1 MQIDFKIIDH
11 SSKDY
16 ESVVAL
22 RQEILRTPLGL
33 AFTKEELE
41 REKNNIQVAGFI
53 ENEVV
58 ATASLA
64 KDQPSYRLR
73 LVAVKE
79 NLQGLGV
86 GSKLLDFCENYAR
99 KAGASSIY
107 CNARNHAVSFY
118 TKKGYLPEGQ
128 DFTEVGI
135 MHIRMRKK
143 LSECLN

>member
-1 MQIDFKIIDH
+1 MQIDFRIIDH

-16 ESVVAL
+16 ESVLAL

-33 AFTKEELE
+33 AFTKEELD

-53 ENEVV
+53 ENEVI

-64 KDQPSYRLR
+64 KEQPSYRMR

-86 GSKLLDFCENYAR
+86 GSKLVDFCEHYA
-99 KAGASSIY
+99 KKVGASSIY
-107 CNARNHAVSFY
+107 CHARNHAVSFY

-128 DFTEVGI
+128 NFTEVGI
-135 MHIRMRKK
+135 MHIRMRK
-143 LSECLN
+143 SII

>member
-1 MQIDFKIIDH
+1 MNQLWLCAKKFCVLHWGWSLQK
-11 SSKDY
+11 KN
-16 ESVVAL
+16 L
-22 RQEILRTPLGL
+22 
-33 AFTKEELE
+33 

-64 KDQPSYRLR
+64 KEQPSYRMR

-107 CNARNHAVSFY
+107 CHARNHAVSFY
-118 TKKGYLPEGQ
+118 TKKG
-128 DFTEVGI
+128 
-135 MHIRMRKK
+135 
-143 LSECLN
+143 